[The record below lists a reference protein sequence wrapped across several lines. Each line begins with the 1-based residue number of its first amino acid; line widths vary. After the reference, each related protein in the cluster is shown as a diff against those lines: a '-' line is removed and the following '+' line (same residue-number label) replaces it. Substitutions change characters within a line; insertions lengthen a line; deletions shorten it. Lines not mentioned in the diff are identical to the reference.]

1 MKKIILSVLMV
12 SITTAVVQ
20 AQEDTVN
27 ERVGMQIGVK
37 AGANYSN
44 IYDAQGEEFT
54 ADPKLGLAIGAY
66 LGIPLGEYLGIQPE
80 VLFSQKG
87 FKGTGTLLGSTY
99 NMTRTSNFL
108 DVPLFLALK
117 PIGMVTILAG
127 PQFSFLMSQKD
138 TFSNSSITIDQEKE
152 FDNENVRKNIMCFVG
167 GIDINLKHIVLGAR
181 AGWDFQTNNGDG
193 TSSTPRYKNSWVQAT
208 IGYRLY

>member
-12 SITTAVVQ
+12 TITAIVVQ
-20 AQEDTVN
+20 AQDDTVN
-27 ERVGMQIGVK
+27 ERVGLQLGVK

-66 LGIPLGEYLGIQPE
+66 LGIPLGKYLGFQPE

-99 NMTRTSNFL
+99 SMTRTSNFL

-117 PIGMVTILAG
+117 PIGMVTIVAG

-138 TFSNSSITIDQEKE
+138 TFTNSTITIDQEKE

-167 GIDINLKHIVLGAR
+167 GVDINLKNIVLGAR
-181 AGWDFQTNNGDG
+181 AGWDFQTNHGDG

-208 IGYRLY
+208 VGYRLY

>member
-12 SITTAVVQ
+12 TITTTVVQ
-20 AQEDTVN
+20 AQDDTVN
-27 ERVGMQIGVK
+27 ERVGLQIGVK

-44 IYDAQGEEFT
+44 VYDAQGEEFT
-54 ADPKLGLAIGAY
+54 ADPKLGLAVGAY
-66 LGIPLGEYLGIQPE
+66 LGIPLGKYLCIQPE

-99 NMTRTSNFL
+99 TMTRTSNFL

-117 PIGMVTILAG
+117 PIGMVTIVAG

-138 TFSNSSITIDQEKE
+138 TFSNSTITIDQEKE

-181 AGWDFQTNNGDG
+181 AGWDFQTNYGDG

>member
-99 NMTRTSNFL
+99 NMTRTSNFI